1 MNNLELTSVLEVAVF
16 GLAIAQVL
24 TILLTIRRERDI
36 EHLRELVEGQGLRLA
51 ELRAW
56 LAGRNASQTRRMASE
71 RKPDPEPPANVKTSE
86 SGMPLEETGQP
97 RSPEDDVAR
106 ATKALEWKREVAA
119 RLQSGIKG
127 QVEPTRRV
135 ATPAA
140 EDGFKWFKDDPSE
153 PREIAEAR
161 GIVNGLGK
169 TSHTETQDSAESLEM
184 RPRAAHDELERINR
198 AVTRLKEDMDQ
209 SSGITGLSRKP
220 PA

>member
-1 MNNLELTSVLEVAVF
+1 MNNLDLTSVLEVAVF

-36 EHLRELVEGQGLRLA
+36 EHLRELVEEQRLRLA

-56 LAGRNASQTRRMASE
+56 LAGRNASQTRRIASE
-71 RKPDPEPPANVKTSE
+71 RKLDPEPPANVKASE
-86 SGMPLEETGQP
+86 SEMPLETGQP

-106 ATKALEWKREVAA
+106 ATKALEWEREVAA

-127 QVEPTRRV
+127 QIESTRRV
-135 ATPAA
+135 TTPAA
-140 EDGFKWFKDDPSE
+140 EDEFKWFKDDPNE

-169 TSHTETQDSAESLEM
+169 TSHTETQDSAESLEI

-220 PA
+220 PG